1 MDLATRVG
9 QFPLTGAEDPAALTS
24 GRVWVR
30 DRDGLREVPLVPDSV
45 TLALQP

>member
-24 GRVWVR
+24 GRVW